1 MTTLAVVCPDGV
13 AAGELLNIEH
23 DGATLEVAVPE
34 GCAPGDTFHVELA
47 APAAAFDG
55 LSAEHADALRNVL
68 LAIEDSAEIDEFCNT
83 NCYAFNEYVDEER
96 EQRLEWTVI
105 HQQYVKLT
113 EGVIEAAL
121 AQTGAT
127 SADLFAVLRDYRGR
141 GADAFLRRFIA
152 LEDYEMYCEFMAE
165 WSTLS
170 EWQRKHVDKSMA
182 RRAIEMI
189 GRQIQPI

>member
-1 MTTLAVVCPDGV
+1 MD
-13 AAGELLNIEH
+13 
-23 DGATLEVAVPE
+23 
-34 GCAPGDTFHVELA
+34 
-47 APAAAFDG
+47 
-55 LSAEHADALRNVL
+55 
-68 LAIEDSAEIDEFCNT
+68 
-83 NCYAFNEYVDEER
+83 
-96 EQRLEWTVI
+96 I
-105 HQQYVKLT
+105 HQQYVKLV

-127 SADLFAVLRDYRGR
+127 SADLFAVLRDYRGH

-165 WSTLS
+165 WSTLTD
-170 EWQRKHVDKSMA
+170 WQRKHVDKSAA

>member
-13 AAGELLNIEH
+13 AAGEILNIEH
-23 DGATLEVAVPE
+23 DNATLEVAVPE
-34 GCAPGDTFHVELA
+34 GCAPGDMFHVELA
-47 APAAAFDG
+47 AAAAAFDG

-105 HQQYVKLT
+105 HQQYCKLT

-165 WSTLS
+165 WSTLTD
-170 EWQRKHVDKSMA
+170 WQRRNVDKSMA

>member
-1 MTTLAVVCPDGV
+1 MAAAARQFSPEVVAIAD
-13 AAGELLNIEH
+13 AACYGELS
-23 DGATLEVAVPE
+23 AA
-34 GCAPGDTFHVELA
+34 LA
-47 APAAAFDG
+47 G
-55 LSAEHADALRNVL
+55 SGVRVL
-68 LAIEDSAEIDEFCNT
+68 AGP
-83 NCYAFNEYVDEER
+83 
-96 EQRLEWTVI
+96 
-105 HQQYVKLT
+105 

-127 SADLFAVLRDYRGR
+127 SADLFAVLRDYRGH

-165 WSTLS
+165 WSTLTD
-170 EWQRKHVDKSMA
+170 WQRKHVDKSAA